1 MKIAV
6 LFGSFNPL
14 TNSHLAIMKTAFE
27 KLNADKL
34 FIVATNGQYLKRK
47 TVKINDPFYLT
58 DEERKEIIEKA
69 VKNEDNLSFWGYELG
84 GMIPSRFKTLCKIK
98 KQYPDAEIYEIMG
111 ADKIRTLLKSTHG
124 EEYVGGFKFAV
135 FARNDIDVEELFKEN
150 PILGNHRDSFVFL
163 PALGEGAEISSTEVR
178 RRFYAGESYLG
189 LVPEATVEVMGRH
202 KPTDFRISFAD
213 RIQTMIKSSR
223 FGTRNARKEVY
234 KENTRLFNDWKDG
247 KAELELGDYQAFLDG
262 AKLYK
267 NAFDVNDMGTIYE
280 STQMGCINTDC
291 VDVAKCLLEKG
302 YNPAI
307 LNLASAKRPCGGWDE
322 GMGAQEESLCFS
334 STLSVSLYQYGDPKY
349 KNVRASGVPLKEIGY
364 PHDMNYGGIYS
375 KNVTFFRNNIS
386 KFYTLRDEPFNCD
399 VITVAGLCFNGKSHY
414 AGIDEMSFR
423 ATGGGFTSEG
433 EGIMLNKIRTIFR
446 MAVEHGKDSIVLGA
460 LSCGAYKCPPN
471 EVAKQFKMV
480 IEEPEFKNKFKL
492 LVFAILEKAK
502 APHGLEGHFA
512 PFYRE
517 FGENRLE
524 D

>member
-14 TNSHLAIMKTAFE
+14 TNSHLTVMKTAVASLRAE
-27 KLNADKL
+27 LGL
-34 FIVATNGQYLKRK
+34 FVATNGKYLKRK

-58 DEERKEIIEKA
+58 EEERCETIEKA
-69 VKNEDNLSFWGYELG
+69 IANDDKLSFWGYELG
-84 GMIPSRFKTLCKIK
+84 GIIPSRYRTLCKIK

-135 FARNDIDVEELFKEN
+135 FARNDIDIEWMFKKN
-150 PILGNHRDSFVFL
+150 PILGEHRNSFVFL
-163 PALGEGAEISSTEVR
+163 PALTEGASISSTEVR
-178 RRFYAGESYLG
+178 RRFYAGEDYSG

-202 KPTDFRISFAD
+202 KPTDFSISFAD

-223 FGTRNARKEVY
+223 FGPRNARKEVY
-234 KENTRLFNDWKDG
+234 KENTRLFNDWKNG
-247 KAELELGDYQAFLDG
+247 KAELEFGDYQAFLDG

-267 NAFDVNDMGTIYE
+267 NAFDVNDMGTICE

-334 STLSVSLYQYGDPKY
+334 STLSMSLYQYGDPKY

-364 PHDMNYGGIYS
+364 PHDINYGGIYS
-375 KNVTFFRNNIS
+375 PNVTFFRNNIS

-423 ATGGGFTSEG
+423 AADGGFTPEG
-433 EGIMLNKIRTIFR
+433 EEIMLNKIRTIFR

-471 EVAKQFKMV
+471 EVSKQFKMV

-492 LVFAILEKAK
+492 LVFAILEKPRQ
-502 APHGLEGHFA
+502 PHGFDGKFA
-512 PFYRE
+512 PFYQE
-517 FGENRLE
+517 FGEYRLE

>member
-14 TNSHLAIMKTAFE
+14 TNSHLSIMKSAVE
-27 KLNADKL
+27 QLNADKGL
-34 FIVATNGQYLKRK
+34 FVATNGKYLKRK
-47 TVKINDPFYLT
+47 TVKINDAFYLT
-58 DEERKEIIEKA
+58 EEERKEMIEK
-69 VKNEDNLSFWGYELG
+69 VCMNEDKISFYGFELG
-84 GMIPSRFKTLCKIK
+84 GMIPSRYKTLCKIQ
-98 KQYPDAEIYEIMG
+98 KQYPEAEIYEIMG

-135 FARNDIDVEELFKEN
+135 FARNDIDMEEMFNEN
-150 PILGNHRDSFVFL
+150 LILSNNRNSFVLFPSL
-163 PALGEGAEISSTEVR
+163 EDGAMISSTEVR
-178 RRFYAGESYLG
+178 RRFYVGEDYSN
-189 LVPEATVEVMGRH
+189 LVPTSTAEVLQRH
-202 KPTDFRISFAD
+202 QSSDFFISFED

-223 FGTRNARKEVY
+223 FGPRNARKLIY
-234 KENTRLFNDWKDG
+234 TENTKLFNAWRKGVNDV
-247 KAELELGDYQAFLDG
+247 ELGDYQAFWDG
-262 AKLYK
+262 ATLYK
-267 NAFDVNDMGTIYE
+267 NAFDVNGIGDLYE
-280 STQMGCINTDC
+280 STQMGCINADC
-291 VDVAKCLLEKG
+291 MDVAKYLLDKG

-322 GMGAQEESLCFS
+322 GMGAQEESLCFA

-349 KNVRASGVPLKEIGY
+349 KNVRNSGVPLKEIGY
-364 PHDMNYGGIYS
+364 PHDMNWGGVYS
-375 KNVTFFRNNIS
+375 PNVTFFRNNIS
-386 KFYTLRDEPFNCD
+386 KLYTLRDEPFKCD

-423 ATGGGFTSEG
+423 SADGGFTPEG
-433 EGIMLNKIRTIFR
+433 EAIMLNKIRTIFR

-460 LSCGAYKCPPN
+460 LSCGAYKCPPE
-471 EVAKQFKMV
+471 EVAKQFKIV
-480 IEEPEFKNKFKL
+480 IEEPEFQNKFKL

-517 FGENRLE
+517 FGEYCLE

>member
-14 TNSHLAIMKTAFE
+14 TNSHLAVMKTAVSHLKAE
-27 KLNADKL
+27 LGL
-34 FIVATNGQYLKRK
+34 FVATNGKYLKRK

-58 DEERKEIIEKA
+58 EEERREMIEQSCA
-69 VKNEDNLSFWGYELG
+69 NEDKISFWGYELG
-84 GMIPSRFKTLCKIK
+84 GINPKRYKTLCAIRRK
-98 KQYPDAEIYEIMG
+98 YPGAEIIEIQG
-111 ADKIRTLLKSTHG
+111 ADKVRSISKFG
-124 EEYVGGFKFAV
+124 DAEEYVANTRFAV
-135 FARNDIDVEELFKEN
+135 FGRNGIDLNAVIVSDEVLCQHKDAF
-150 PILGNHRDSFVFL
+150 IML
-163 PALGEGAEISSTEVR
+163 PCLEEGAEISSTEVR
-178 RRFYAGESYLG
+178 RRFYAGEDYSD
-189 LVPEATVEVMGRH
+189 LVPEAAVEVMGRH
-202 KPTDFRISFAD
+202 NPDEFSISFAD

-223 FGTRNARKEVY
+223 FGPRNARKEVY

-247 KAELELGDYQAFLDG
+247 KAELELGEYQAFLDG
-262 AKLYK
+262 TKLYK

-423 ATGGGFTSEG
+423 AADGGFTAEG
-433 EGIMLNKIRTIFR
+433 ERIMLNKIRTIFR

-492 LVFAILEKAK
+492 LVFAILEKPRQ
-502 APHGLEGHFA
+502 PHGIDGKFA
-512 PFYRE
+512 PFYQE
-517 FGENRLE
+517 FGEYHLE